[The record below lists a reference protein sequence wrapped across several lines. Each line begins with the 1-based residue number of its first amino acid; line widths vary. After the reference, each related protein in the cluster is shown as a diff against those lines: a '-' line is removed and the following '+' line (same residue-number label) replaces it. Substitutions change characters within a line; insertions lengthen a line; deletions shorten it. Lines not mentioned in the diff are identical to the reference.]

1 MNNASL
7 SKIGDLLNEHGLN
20 YSVFLRA
27 YEVGSRED
35 LSSSEVVCLALGSSV
50 VIGDIHNIAATEVLP
65 EIEVSLTYAGDRSAG
80 PSAEVLNSVHFK
92 SLLTEILSDVR
103 KAITES
109 QRVEQF
115 WLKDGHPAYPVF
127 WDFAFL
133 FRSSNKAIIFIGS
146 SSD

>member
-1 MNNASL
+1 MNNACL
-7 SKIGDLLNEHGLN
+7 SKIGDLLNEDGLN

-27 YEVGSRED
+27 YEVAARED
-35 LSSSEVVCLALGSSV
+35 LSSSELVCLALGSSV
-50 VIGDIHNIAATEVLP
+50 VIGGIHNSAATEVLP
-65 EIEVSLTYAGDRSAG
+65 EIEASLTYAGDSSAG
-80 PSAEVLNSVHFK
+80 PSAEALNSVHFK
-92 SLLTEILSDVR
+92 SLLTEMLSDVQ

-115 WLKDGHPAYPVF
+115 WLKAGHPAYPVF